1 MTASELPTVVSYN
14 FAVVQQSR
22 GQPGL
27 GLTLN
32 LLMQSATGGET
43 TCFLQLD
50 KRHVWALRDTC
61 ASVIAA
67 HPDKYSAFMAK
78 TQASHQLNYG
88 DKFLR
93 TLPATDPYACFHRRR
108 HELAIA
114 PAYLTTLHPSSMGVP
129 STVAHTRNG
138 LVLRFAMGPGEALVF
153 YLPDDLVFLMVDT
166 IDQAVWAA
174 EWERNNQQAAGGP

>member
-27 GLTLN
+27 GLTLR
-32 LLMQSATGGET
+32 LLMQNATSGEST
-43 TCFLQLD
+43 FFLQLD

-61 ASVIAA
+61 ASVISA

-108 HELAIA
+108 HALTI
-114 PAYLTTLHPSSMGVP
+114 PPSYLTTLQASSMGAP

-138 LVLRFAMGPGEALVF
+138 LVLRFAMGSAEPLVF
-153 YLPDDLVFLMVDT
+153 YLPDDLVFLMIDT

-174 EWERNNQQAAGGP
+174 EWEHDDQHDATGS